1 MSTPAP
7 EKRSQPAAATPA
19 DPADPGGPGGPG
31 DAPAPSTPPAGTS
44 QANATAPRKSTR
56 IKGIASE
63 RQLSD
68 LSDILKISREL
79 VVEKD
84 LDRLLQLIVAAIT
97 RILDAERSS
106 LFIVEP
112 EKNEMYTRIAQGDG
126 VGTIRIPLGLGI
138 AGSVAVAGKT
148 VNIPDAYADARFN
161 PEVDKR
167 TGFRTRSILCMPL
180 RDHTDRIVAVA
191 QVLNKKSGRPFNHYD
206 EYILDAL
213 GAQAGVVLE
222 QARLR
227 DIFLEQ
233 KRMQAEMDL
242 AASIQ
247 RRLLPAASPT
257 LPGLEVAG
265 YYKASS
271 ETGGDYYDYLVTV
284 DGDGPRPL
292 GVLIGDVTGHGVGAA
307 MIMTAA
313 RAMVRSLAQAGHP
326 PDRVLTLTNNML
338 ERDLEEGKFLSL
350 CYGVFGPGGRQF
362 SYTSAGHEP
371 PLIFRPGEQAWME
384 LESTGLLLG
393 LIRDMEFPLAG
404 PFDLQ
409 AGDIFV
415 FFTDGLFEA
424 MNAAEE
430 TYGMDR
436 MKAQVETHADDSA
449 QALSERLL
457 ASVNAFT
464 GGLPQRDDVT
474 LVVVKIV

>member
-1 MSTPAP
+1 MN
-7 EKRSQPAAATPA
+7 
-19 DPADPGGPGGPG
+19 
-31 DAPAPSTPPAGTS
+31 PPQRRT
-44 QANATAPRKSTR
+44 TR
-56 IKGIASE
+56 IKGVASE
-63 RQLSD
+63 RQLGD

-79 VVEKD
+79 VVVKD
-84 LDRLLQLIVAAIT
+84 LDKLLDMIVAAVT

-106 LFIVEP
+106 LFIVDPDKKEL
-112 EKNEMYTRIAQGDG
+112 YTRIAQGEN
-126 VGTIRIPLGLGI
+126 VGTIRIQMGQGI
-138 AGSVAVAGKT
+138 AGSVAVEGRT
-148 VNIPDAYADARFN
+148 VNIPDAYADSRFN

-167 TGFRTRSILCMPL
+167 TGFHTRSILCMPL

-191 QVLNKKSGRPFNHYD
+191 QVLNKKNGKPFNYYD

-227 DIFLEQ
+227 EIFLEQ

-247 RRLLPAASPT
+247 KRLLPSQSPH
-257 LPGLEVAG
+257 LAGLEVAG

-271 ETGGDYYDYLVTV
+271 ETGGDYYDYLIA
-284 DGDGPRPL
+284 GDGTGSQPL

-313 RAMVRSLAQAGHP
+313 RAMIRSLAQAGHT
-326 PDRVLTLTNNML
+326 PDKVLTLTNNML
-338 ERDLEEGKFLSL
+338 EKDLEEGKFLSL
-350 CYGVFGPGGRQF
+350 CYGVFAPGGRQF

-371 PLIFRPGEQAWME
+371 PLIYRPSEKTWVE

-393 LIRDMEFPLAG
+393 IIPDMEFPLAG
-404 PFDLQ
+404 PFDLE

-424 MNAAEE
+424 MNAKEE
-430 TYGMDR
+430 TFGMDR
-436 MKAQVETHADDSA
+436 MKALVEAHAADGA
-449 QALSERLL
+449 QALTDRLL
-457 ASVNAFT
+457 AAMNDFT

-474 LVVVKIV
+474 LVVVKVV